1 MAHTGG
7 MTKILHCRDA
17 GFDCDAVV
25 QGATAEEILEQVRP
39 HAAEAHDTQVTPAME
54 EQLRPLIRES

>member
-1 MAHTGG
+1 

>member
-1 MAHTGG
+1 

-25 QGATAEEILEQVRP
+25 QGDTVEEVLSQVRP
-39 HAAEAHDTQVTPAME
+39 HAADVHGVNVDTGME
-54 EQLRPLIRES
+54 DQLKPLIADG